1 MNDITAYIDEN
12 KAFIVDSKRA
22 VEMDGNTGVV
32 LLYSDV
38 ANRVYRAAIIKL
50 IDVER
55 GGSPIYDVEL
65 TEDGL
70 NLFRDTEYDIYAV
83 YIAIGKFKRFI
94 EYEAQS

>member
-12 KAFIVDSKRA
+12 KAFIVDNKRA
-22 VEMDGNTGVV
+22 VEMDGNAGVV

-38 ANRVYRAAIIKL
+38 ANRAYRAAKIKL
-50 IDVER
+50 IDVDR
-55 GGSPIYDVEL
+55 NGGPVYDVEL

-83 YIAIGKFKRFI
+83 YTAIGRFKKFI

>member
-1 MNDITAYIDEN
+1 MKDITAYIDEN
-12 KAFIVDSKRA
+12 KDFIVDSKRA

-38 ANRVYRAAIIKL
+38 ANRVYRAAKIKL
-50 IDVER
+50 IDVDR
-55 GGSPIYDVEL
+55 NVGPVYDVEL

-83 YIAIGKFKRFI
+83 YTAIGRFKKFI